1 MAVIPQYTWAG
12 DHTLEAITAGVTTVA
27 DSDSDDF
34 FVVVITDA
42 NFERYGIKAEDL
54 KRAMEGNAK
63 VKCAMIAIGEGAEAE
78 WLPKVLPGKAYR
90 VKVRT
95 CSLLFWWWFV
105 PISTT

>member
-12 DHTLEAITAGVTTVA
+12 DHTLEAIIAGVTSVA

-54 KRAMEGNAK
+54 KRSMDGTAK

-78 WLPKVLPGKAYR
+78 WLPKALPGRAYR
-90 VKVRT
+90 VKVR
-95 CSLLFWWWFV
+95 SDAALLLCD
-105 PISTT
+105 S